1 MTDKGT
7 TDKIK
12 GKAKEVI
19 GDVTGDK
26 GTKAEVFFDQAVGK
40 VKEIASDM
48 KEKTEDIIDDVKENS
63 IKKFK
68 KLLKRI

>member
-12 GKAKEVI
+12 GKAKEVT

-26 GTKAEVFFDQAVGK
+26 GKKAEGLFDQAVGK
-40 VKEIASDM
+40 VKEVASDV
-48 KEKTEDIIDDVKENS
+48 KEKTEDIVDDVKEKFD
-63 IKKFK
+63 KK
-68 KLLKRI
+68 

>member
-12 GKAKEVI
+12 GKAKEVT

-26 GTKAEVFFDQAVGK
+26 GKKAEGLFDQAVGK
-40 VKEIASDM
+40 VKEVAS
-48 KEKTEDIIDDVKENS
+48 DVKEKFD
-63 IKKFK
+63 KK
-68 KLLKRI
+68 